1 MRCSLL
7 VALLALTV
15 GCASTTAERREC
27 HPLLSWA
34 SPAYRCEGEAPTPAV
49 ATPEPEPEPEPEEEA
64 PPPPKKK
71 KVEVKE
77 ESIELSEV
85 VQFASGS
92 DVLLPESEKLLDE
105 VAAALN
111 DHPEILRV
119 RIEGHTDARAGTR
132 YNKKLSR
139 FRARAV
145 RKYLISKGV
154 KPGRMIGRGY
164 GETKPLD
171 SNKTREGRYKNR
183 RVEFKILKRKGAGD
197 GSRRA
202 GKKRK

>member
-1 MRCSLL
+1 MRCSLV
-7 VALLALTV
+7 VALLALALT

-27 HPLLSWA
+27 HPILSWA
-34 SPAYRCEGEAPTPAV
+34 SPAYRCEGLAPSPV
-49 ATPEPEPEPEPEEEA
+49 AARPEPEPEPEAEPEEE
-64 PPPPKKK
+64 PPPPPKK

-105 VAAALN
+105 VASALN

-119 RIEGHTDARAGTR
+119 RIEGHTDARAGKR
-132 YNKKLSR
+132 FNKKLSR
-139 FRARAV
+139 MRARAV
-145 RKYLISKGV
+145 RKYLISKDV
-154 KPGRMIGRGY
+154 KPGRLIGRGY

-183 RVEFKILKRKGAGD
+183 RVEFKILKRRKG
-197 GSRRA
+197 R
-202 GKKRK
+202 